1 MRVDVGVGGEDL
13 LGRGIF
19 GQRGKERHWVPP
31 CSDALPQ
38 YDAIDQRTAVTIM
51 GAWCEV
57 VPEPHSI
64 SDFLALFRALHR
76 LADSRV

>member
-1 MRVDVGVGGEDL
+1 VKICLVVAPSGSEGKNGIGFL
-13 LGRGIF
+13 L
-19 GQRGKERHWVPP
+19 
-31 CSDALPQ
+31 AAMLLQ
-38 YDAIDQRTAVTIM
+38 YDAIDRRTAVTIM
-51 GAWCEV
+51 GAWWEV